1 MAAIAMGNQH
11 LSWQLSHLAHLSH
24 LLSPF
29 AQCSVNAYQEYFISA
44 QLRRN
49 CDADA
54 ANWLAN

>member
-11 LSWQLSHLAHLSH
+11 LSWQLSH